1 MSSPFFVVSCLNSK
15 KRCTF
20 EKTYYTSY
28 TMKHNI
34 KFLLFATLLWSTSL
48 YSASKAFIHTSD
60 GIEEIRTEEIDSI
73 KTVNNELQFMHTGDP
88 FKQIDISQI
97 DSITFFTY
105 EDEQPVGKI
114 VGGDISMLPRY
125 EAKGNPYYDING
137 NRVKP
142 LEFFK
147 ELGWNSM
154 RVRLFVEPNK
164 ASREDIGS
172 GVVQDLP
179 YVIQL
184 GKKIKAAGFKFMLD
198 FHYSDSWADPAKQT
212 IPDSWKWANANALND
227 TLYNYTK
234 RCLNAMKR
242 EGLEPDFIQIG
253 NEISYGMLWNIGK
266 CYPSS
271 DQNWNVFAGFLN
283 NASKACREI
292 CPKAKIIIHIE
303 RSGQPDVCYNF
314 YKRIQDHHVDYDII
328 GLSYYP
334 FWHNDLSV
342 LSNTLNKLANGF
354 PNKPVQIV
362 ETAYYYQW
370 YPNDGIDHDFRNKWP
385 ATPEGQRKYTEDLI
399 NELKKHNNVNAL
411 YWWFPEENGNGVIDN
426 WINRGLFDDNNGKA
440 LPAIYELGKFK

>member
-1 MSSPFFVVSCLNSK
+1 MRK
-15 KRCTF
+15 II
-20 EKTYYTSY
+20 
-28 TMKHNI
+28 TMKN
-34 KFLLFATLLWSTSL
+34 KLYLLLSISLLWSLTMAAQPMVNIHQFDQATQISTSE
-48 YSASKAFIHTSD
+48 T
-60 GIEEIRTEEIDSI
+60 DSI
-73 KTVNNELQFMHTGDP
+73 KITNGDLQFMQNGMISHTFDLA
-88 FKQIDISQI
+88 QV
-97 DSITFFTY
+97 DSLTFSF
-105 EDEQPVGKI
+105 PVEEEESRF

-125 EAKGNPYYDING
+125 EGHGNPYYDING

-147 ELGWNSM
+147 ELGWNAM

-164 ASREDIGS
+164 ASKEDIGS

-184 GKKIKAAGFKFMLD
+184 GKQIKAAGFKFMLD

-212 IPDSWKWANANALND
+212 IPDSWKWANASALND

-234 RCLNAMKR
+234 RCLSAMKK

-283 NASKACREI
+283 SASKACREV

-342 LSNTLNKLANGF
+342 LSNTLNKLASGF
-354 PNKPVQIV
+354 PEKPVQIV
-362 ETAYYYQW
+362 ETADNTY
-370 YPNDGIDHDFRNKWP
+370 
-385 ATPEGQRKYTEDLI
+385 
-399 NELKKHNNVNAL
+399 KH
-411 YWWFPEENGNGVIDN
+411 IH
-426 WINRGLFDDNNGKA
+426 
-440 LPAIYELGKFK
+440 

>member
-1 MSSPFFVVSCLNSK
+1 MLLLRK
-15 KRCTF
+15 II
-20 EKTYYTSY
+20 
-28 TMKHNI
+28 TMKN
-34 KFLLFATLLWSTSL
+34 KLYLLLSISLLWSLTMAAQPMVNIHQFDQATQISTSE
-48 YSASKAFIHTSD
+48 T
-60 GIEEIRTEEIDSI
+60 DSI
-73 KTVNNELQFMHTGDP
+73 KITNGDLQFMQNGMISHTFDLA
-88 FKQIDISQI
+88 QV
-97 DSITFFTY
+97 DSLTFSF
-105 EDEQPVGKI
+105 PVEEEESRF

-125 EAKGNPYYDING
+125 EGHGNPYYDING

-147 ELGWNSM
+147 ELGWNAM

-164 ASREDIGS
+164 ASKEDIGS

-184 GKKIKAAGFKFMLD
+184 GKQIKAAGFKFMLD

-212 IPDSWKWANANALND
+212 IPDSWKWANASALND

-234 RCLNAMKR
+234 RCLSAMKK

-271 DQNWNVFAGFLN
+271 DQNWNVFAGFLS
-283 NASKACREI
+283 NASKACREV

-342 LSNTLNKLANGF
+342 LSNTLDKLSSGF
-354 PNKPVQIV
+354 PDKQVQIV

-370 YPNDGIDHDFRNKWP
+370 FPNDGIDHDFRSKWP
-385 ATPEGQRKYTEDLI
+385 ATPEGQKKFTEDLI